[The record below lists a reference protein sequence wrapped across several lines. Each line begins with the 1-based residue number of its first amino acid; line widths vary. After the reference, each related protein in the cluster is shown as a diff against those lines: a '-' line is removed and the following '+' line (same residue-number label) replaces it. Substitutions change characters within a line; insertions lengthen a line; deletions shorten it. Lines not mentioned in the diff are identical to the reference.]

1 MEGSG
6 RGLILRHNPGSCLEG
21 MRKAT
26 KIFSQN
32 YQYPG
37 QDINPGLPEYE
48 SGVLTTRTQLSV
60 IILKPNE
67 EDEGKYQLSY
77 KSIYY
82 QITNKIQ

>member
-6 RGLILRHNPGSCLEG
+6 RGLILRHNPCSCLER

-32 YQYPG
+32 YQFPG
-37 QDINPGLPEYE
+37 QGLPEYE
-48 SGVLTTRTQLSV
+48 SGVLTTRTQRSV

-77 KSIYY
+77 KSI
-82 QITNKIQ
+82 